1 MKPTNIVKE
10 SEKTLDVTIE
20 TKELDITSEIQEL
33 DVTQEEPELQL
44 HTEYTLE
51 EFLKYTGLTLK

>member
-1 MKPTNIVKE
+1 MKDIIVKE

-20 TKELDITSEIQEL
+20 TQELDITSEIQEL
-33 DVTQEEPELQL
+33 DITQEEPELQL
-44 HTEYTLE
+44 RTEYTLE

>member
-10 SEKTLDVTIE
+10 SEKTLDVTVE

-51 EFLKYTGLTLK
+51 EFLKYTGLKLK